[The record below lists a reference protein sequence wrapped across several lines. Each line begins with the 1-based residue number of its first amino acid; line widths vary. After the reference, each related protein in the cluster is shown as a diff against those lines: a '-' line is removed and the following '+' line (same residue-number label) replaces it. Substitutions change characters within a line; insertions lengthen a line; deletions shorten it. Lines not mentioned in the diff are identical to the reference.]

1 MIEEQV
7 RTFIV
12 KDLGAF
18 GFGEE
23 LTDDYP
29 LLQNGLIDSLGIAEL
44 IEFIEN
50 EYGVHLDLDEL
61 VAENFATVGKIATL
75 VRSKTSD
82 GDPAG
87 SA

>member
-12 KDLGAF
+12 KDLGAHRH
-18 GFGEE
+18 GVD

-29 LLQNGLIDSLGIAEL
+29 FLQNGLIDSFGVAEL
-44 IEFIEN
+44 VEFIEN
-50 EYGVHLDLDEL
+50 EYGIQLGLDEL
-61 VAENFATVGKIATL
+61 AVENFGTVGKIATL
-75 VRSKTSD
+75 VRSKTQEGS
-82 GDPAG
+82 PAE

>member
-18 GFGEE
+18 GYGDE

-44 IEFIEN
+44 VEFIEN
-50 EYGVHLDLDEL
+50 EFGIQLELNEL
-61 VAENFATVGKIATL
+61 VHENFGSVGSIAAL
-75 VRSKTSD
+75 IRSKTE
-82 GDPAG
+82 GGQPETA
-87 SA
+87 